1 VGFLLGELSNSLIME
16 KIKAKTKG
24 KHLWVRTIGSSI
36 VGYMFDTIPFVLI
49 AFLGVLTA
57 RDILLMIALQY
68 LMKLGIEVL
77 FGTPMAYAAIRFLR
91 RIVDK

>member
-1 VGFLLGELSNSLIME
+1 MTGFLLGELSNSWIME
-16 KIKAKTKG
+16 RIRRKTNG

-36 VGYMFDTIPFVLI
+36 IGYLFDTVPFVLI

-68 LMKLGIEVL
+68 VMKLAIEAL
-77 FGTPMAYAAIRFLR
+77 FGTPMAYAVISFLR
-91 RIVDK
+91 KKI

>member
-24 KHLWVRTIGSSI
+24 KHLLVRRIGSSM